1 MASVAIDEAL
11 DDAGCTPGQVGE
23 IYFGNTVQGATDGQ
37 HMVRGQVALL
47 PLGFQ
52 GTPIFNVESACATG
66 SSAFH
71 LAVKAI
77 RAGAADVVLAVA
89 AEKMVS
95 DDRVQMMALFDSGWD
110 VERANEAMAEF
121 ESLAGTSLMPQ
132 SSGSKDH
139 SIFMDI
145 YAALARSHMHEYGTT
160 QRQLAAIAAKNH
172 VHSQYNPKAQFRR
185 PMTPEEVLS
194 GRALT
199 FPLTV
204 PMCAPI
210 SDGAAAAVLC
220 SPAGLASLSADSG
233 RAVRV
238 RASVLRS
245 ATERGWS
252 ALDAHIGRLAALAA
266 YEEAGLGAHEIDVVE
281 LHDATAF
288 SELML
293 TESLGLCPRGEG
305 GVLAE
310 SGATSMGGHVPVNP
324 SGGLECKGHPVAAT
338 GLGQIYELVLQLR
351 GEAGPRQ
358 VEGAR
363 IALQENGGG
372 IWGYEEA
379 STHVG
384 ILERN

>member
-1 MASVAIDEAL
+1 
-11 DDAGCTPGQVGE
+11 
-23 IYFGNTVQGATDGQ
+23 
-37 HMVRGQVALL
+37 
-47 PLGFQ
+47 
-52 GTPIFNVESACATG
+52 
-66 SSAFH
+66 
-71 LAVKAI
+71 
-77 RAGAADVVLAVA
+77 
-89 AEKMVS
+89 
-95 DDRVQMMALFDSGWD
+95 
-110 VERANEAMAEF
+110 
-121 ESLAGTSLMPQ
+121 
-132 SSGSKDH
+132 
-139 SIFMDI
+139 
-145 YAALARSHMHEYGTT
+145 
-160 QRQLAAIAAKNH
+160 
-172 VHSQYNPKAQFRR
+172 
-185 PMTPEEVLS
+185 
-194 GRALT
+194 
-199 FPLTV
+199 
-204 PMCAPI
+204 MCAPI